1 MKDLVDN
8 LNNLNKEAVPS
19 WGKMNA
25 SQMLNHCNL
34 FIDLYLNKIEVPW
47 LMRTISRVL
56 SPIFINYI
64 LKKDY
69 TQAPKNLNTYSKIR
83 VDDLSI
89 DFEKEKSRLIEQ
101 LHQIDELQ
109 GMVDHPL
116 YGRVSAELVKKLV
129 VHHTSHHFHQFGL
142 M

>member
-1 MKDLVDN
+1 MEDLVDN
-8 LNNLNKEAVPS
+8 LNNLKKEAVPS

-69 TQAPKNLNTYSKIR
+69 TQAPKNLNTYNKIR

-89 DFEKEKSRLIEQ
+89 DFEKEKNRLIEQ
-101 LHQIDELQ
+101 LQQIDDLQ

>member
-1 MKDLVDN
+1 MEDLVDN
-8 LNNLNKEAVPS
+8 LNSLKKEAVPS

-69 TQAPKNLNTYSKIR
+69 TQAPKNLNTYNKIR

-89 DFEKEKSRLIEQ
+89 DFEKEKNRLIEQ
-101 LHQIDELQ
+101 LQQIDDLQ

>member
-8 LNNLNKEAVPS
+8 LNNLKKEAVPS

-89 DFEKEKSRLIEQ
+89 DFEKEKNRLIEQ
-101 LHQIDELQ
+101 LQQIDDLQ

>member
-1 MKDLVDN
+1 MEDLVDN
-8 LNNLNKEAVPS
+8 LNNLKKEALPS

-69 TQAPKNLNTYSKIR
+69 TQAPKNLNTYNKIR

-89 DFEKEKSRLIEQ
+89 DFEKEKNRLIEQ
-101 LHQIDELQ
+101 LQQIDDLQ

>member
-1 MKDLVDN
+1 MEDLVDN
-8 LNNLNKEAVPS
+8 LNNLKKEAVPS

-101 LHQIDELQ
+101 LRQIDDLQ

-116 YGRVSAELVKKLV
+116 YGRVNAELVKKLV